1 MKELA
6 KNMHVGSI
14 PERGG
19 FCFLVPRQIQTL
31 RPHVKQKCFT
41 KYVARIYEVV
51 KLKKLRAVLRASFLL
66 GPNVHL
72 ATLRH
77 SRRHLV
83 QRVTL

>member
-1 MKELA
+1 
-6 KNMHVGSI
+6 MHVGSI

-19 FCFLVPRQIQTL
+19 FFFLVPRQIQTL
-31 RPHVKQKCFT
+31 RQHVKQKCFT
-41 KYVARIYEVV
+41 KYVARICEVV
-51 KLKKLRAVLRASFLL
+51 KNYELFYELVFYL
-66 GPNVHL
+66 GHL

>member
-1 MKELA
+1 
-6 KNMHVGSI
+6 MHVGSI

-51 KLKKLRAVLRASFLL
+51 KLKKLRAVLRARFLL
-66 GPNVHL
+66 GIYGKAIRGDLPESPFHI
-72 ATLRH
+72 
-77 SRRHLV
+77 
-83 QRVTL
+83 